1 MRAHAISH
9 TNPFIAHL
17 AYVGFTYQFCT
28 PPRLAVMPRPL
39 LPPNASWRRG
49 ITVSVSANVLCRSR
63 AGLGRGYL
71 CLACGPGAAFFIG
84 HITKDY
90 SNNGA
95 TNSFVPSENNR
106 AVPGSLTFTFPFT
119 FTFLFLFRLLF
130 PP

>member
-49 ITVSVSANVLCRSR
+49 ITVASR
-63 AGLGRGYL
+63 PMSCAAVGQDWAVVICAWPAGQVPPSL
-71 CLACGPGAAFFIG
+71 LA
-84 HITKDY
+84 T
-90 SNNGA
+90 
-95 TNSFVPSENNR
+95 
-106 AVPGSLTFTFPFT
+106 
-119 FTFLFLFRLLF
+119 
-130 PP
+130 